1 LAVHVLH
8 LKPLSPFHLGEATG
22 AMDRVSEIAHSDTLF
37 SGLCH
42 AWRRLFGDE
51 ALGSF
56 LNSFSTG
63 HPPLRISSAF
73 PYREGGGREGPI
85 YYLPWPRGSQSALRL
100 EDRKLPKRTPF
111 LPLGLF
117 RKFFLEGGGYGMDS
131 QGQVEVSPGDEEF
144 LRDEAKRLREG
155 IRVDT
160 RISSALCRLTMG
172 AVPYHLS
179 ALAFARGWG
188 LYFLAEG
195 EEETLESARGALRLL
210 GDMGLGGDRS
220 TGHGGYL
227 LEEGDPS
234 TFAELLGRDTGSFM
248 ALSLVFPGPED
259 REKLLGS
266 RIGLVERKGWVDS
279 PQLRTGL
286 RKKRTLMIDEGSV
299 LTSPIKG
306 ALADVTPEGWP
317 GHRIYRYG
325 IGFYLP
331 LPS

>member
-1 LAVHVLH
+1 MAVRVFH

-22 AMDRVSEIAHSDTLF
+22 AMDRVGEIAHSDTLF

-42 AWRRLFGDE
+42 AWQRLFGTE
-51 ALGSF
+51 ALESF
-56 LNSFSTG
+56 LASFSAG
-63 HPPLRISSAF
+63 LPPLRISSAF
-73 PYREGGGREGPI
+73 PYREGGGGEGFT
-85 YYLPWPRGSQSALRL
+85 YYLPWPRGSRSFLRL

-117 RKFFLEGGGYGMDS
+117 RKFFLEGSGYGMDS
-131 QGQVEVSPGDEEF
+131 QGQVEVSPRDEEL

-195 EEETLESARGALRLL
+195 EEETLETARGALRLL

-220 TGHGGYL
+220 TGYGGYL

-234 TFAELLGRDTGSFM
+234 TFGELLRRDTGRFM
-248 ALSLVFPGPED
+248 ALSLVFPGTEE
-259 REKLLGS
+259 REKLRGS
-266 RIGLVERKGWVDS
+266 RVGLLERKGWIDS
-279 PQLRTGL
+279 PQLRASM
-286 RKKRTLMIDEGSV
+286 RKKRTLMIEEGSV
-299 LTSPIKG
+299 LASPLAG
-306 ALADVTPEGWP
+306 ALVDVTPGGWP
-317 GHRIYRYG
+317 GHKIYRYG